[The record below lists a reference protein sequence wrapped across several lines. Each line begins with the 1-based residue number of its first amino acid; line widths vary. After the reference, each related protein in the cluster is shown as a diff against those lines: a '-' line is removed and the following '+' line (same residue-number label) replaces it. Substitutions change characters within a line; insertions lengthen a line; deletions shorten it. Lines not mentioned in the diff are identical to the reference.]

1 MRCFMFLH
9 KKGFSLVELL
19 TTVSVVGTL
28 SVVGIRS
35 QQAQVHKARSVEAK
49 HSLSYVYNAEKNFY
63 ETWNTYHENLVAVGA
78 TPSGI
83 YYYDVGFGPI
93 VKTDIKQN
101 EGNLAQNPLAK
112 SLDFVECTNFDSI
125 CKGTASDSCAG
136 KIRAEANL
144 NAYSTYFSGVNCEVK
159 GGLKSKDTTTAI
171 STLTG
176 SVEGVDKLGAKDDK
190 FLVMATA
197 ELKNKDVWTI
207 NNEQKVK
214 HVVDGTE

>member
-1 MRCFMFLH
+1 MFLH

-49 HSLSYVYNAEKNFY
+49 HSLSYVYNAEKGFY

-83 YYYDVGFGPI
+83 YYYDVGFGNI
-93 VKTDIKQN
+93 ASTIIKKD
-101 EGNLAQNPLAK
+101 EGNLKQNPLAD
-112 SLDFVECTNFDSI
+112 SLNVVECTNFDRI
-125 CKGTASDSCAG
+125 CKGTATGSCAAA
-136 KIRAEANL
+136 IRAVTTITTT
-144 NAYSTYFSGVNCEVK
+144 YSSYFSGVNCEIK
-159 GGLKSKDTTTAI
+159 GGLTSVAAATDIGTVI
-171 STLTG
+171 TG
-176 SVEGVDKLGAKDDK
+176 STEGVDKLGAKDNK
-190 FLVMATA
+190 FLAVATA
-197 ELKNKDVWTI
+197 KLKSNDVWTI
-207 NNEQKVK
+207 NNEQKIK

>member
-1 MRCFMFLH
+1 MFLH

-49 HSLSYVYNAEKNFY
+49 HSLSYVYNAEKGFY

-83 YYYDVGFGPI
+83 YYYDVGFGKDI
-93 VKTDIKQN
+93 VKTDIKTN

-125 CKGTASDSCAG
+125 CKGTATGSCAAA
-136 KIRAEANL
+136 IRSGVT
-144 NAYSTYFSGVNCEVK
+144 AYSTYFSGVNCEIK
-159 GGLKSKDTTTAI
+159 GGLKSRETDKTK

-176 SVEGVDKLGAKDDK
+176 STEGVDKLGATGDK

-197 ELKNKDVWTI
+197 KLKNDDVWTI
-207 NNEQKVK
+207 NNEQKIK